1 MTITPWF
8 DTWAEE
14 NSTFHFSQHGL
25 IFLGGVVMGWALRDL
40 RLTTLLNARR

>member
-1 MTITPWF
+1 MVRHLA
-8 DTWAEE
+8 DE

-40 RLTTLLNARR
+40 RLVTLIAGRR